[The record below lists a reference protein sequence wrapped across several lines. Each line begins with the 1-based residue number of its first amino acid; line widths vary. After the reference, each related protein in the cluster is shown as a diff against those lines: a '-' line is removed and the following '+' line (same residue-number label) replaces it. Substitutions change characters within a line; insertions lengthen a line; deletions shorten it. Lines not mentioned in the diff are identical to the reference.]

1 MQVSTHDQDT
11 PAANKQHKIEDQL
24 PEYFNHGRILAP
36 LAGIIP
42 DLSFNYS
49 WTPWLTTLPEGSTR
63 VNYDFLIF
71 FLQENHKV
79 GTKKNAKRN
88 PLLTPKTSK
97 LQSQPMPNALTG
109 HSLTLISKNQSSEC
123 ILASLMRE
131 FLYPAHLL
139 NKRDRRRDRK
149 RT

>member
-1 MQVSTHDQDT
+1 MQVSTHDRDT

-42 DLSFNYS
+42 DLSFNLVGHHGLQ
-49 WTPWLTTLPEGSTR
+49 PFQRGSTIMTS
-63 VNYDFLIF
+63 IF

-79 GTKKNAKRN
+79 VTKKNAKRN

-97 LQSQPMPNALTG
+97 LQPSLCPM
-109 HSLTLISKNQSSEC
+109 H
-123 ILASLMRE
+123 
-131 FLYPAHLL
+131 
-139 NKRDRRRDRK
+139 
-149 RT
+149 